1 MKLPKKLNRLGKTGM
16 KKASSSFKIIVDT
29 NIWISFLIGKS
40 LNKLQYYI
48 NSNTIGIVTCN
59 EQIQELI
66 EVFKKPKIQKFFTKQ
81 QIDEFFDLLDESS
94 EIIVLKTKVDLCRD
108 SKDNYLLSL
117 AIDAKADF
125 LITGDNDLLVLN
137 KVENTKIINFRDFES
152 LPIYR

>member
-1 MKLPKKLNRLGKTGM
+1 M
-16 KKASSSFKIIVDT
+16 KKASNYFKIIIDT
-29 NIWISFLIGKS
+29 NIWISYLIGKS

-48 NSNTIGIVTCN
+48 DSNTIGIVTCN

>member
-1 MKLPKKLNRLGKTGM
+1 M

-66 EVFKKPKIQKFFTKQ
+66 EVFKKPKIQKFFTKEQ
-81 QIDEFFDLLDESS
+81 VAEFFDLLDESS
-94 EIIVLKTKVDLCRD
+94 EIIVIKTKVDLCRD
-108 SKDNYLLSL
+108 AKDNYLISL
-117 AIDAKADF
+117 AIDAMADF

-137 KVENTKIINFRDFES
+137 KVGNTKIINFRDFES
-152 LPIYR
+152 LFTKRIK